1 MPGDRRREPVAAL
14 PIHER
19 KFRMPLASSSRV
31 VVLALML
38 LFSAPSTLL
47 LCSAPDSPAGT
58 DSAVNVRTT
67 VLVVYYSVTGN
78 TEQMAHAVAEGAQNA
93 GSVDVVTRT
102 PDKVT
107 EADLKTAD
115 AIILG
120 SPTYF
125 GDMASPMKAFIDD
138 WWLKYRISL
147 TGKVG
152 GAFSSGGSESGGNE
166 HVLYSFIIAMMNAG
180 MIIVGPL
187 EGPFGLAGV
196 TSLNPVSDKA
206 LQASRALGE
215 RAAGVAR
222 KLKAGSR

>member
-1 MPGDRRREPVAAL
+1 MVL
-14 PIHER
+14 PNSHRILVPTLILLIVTYR
-19 KFRMPLASSSRV
+19 SFAS
-31 VVLALML
+31 
-38 LFSAPSTLL
+38 FPSPRILD
-47 LCSAPDSPAGT
+47 APDSIKSTGI
-58 DSAVNVRTT
+58 S
-67 VLVVYYSVTGN
+67 VLIVYYSATGN
-78 TEQMAHAVAEGAQNA
+78 TEKMAHAVAEGAQA
-93 GSVDVVTRT
+93 VGSVEVMAKT

-147 TGKVG
+147 VNKVG
-152 GAFSSGGSESGGNE
+152 GAFSSGGSETGGNE

-196 TSLNPVSDKA
+196 SSLNPVSEKA
-206 LQASRALGE
+206 LQESRALGE
-215 RAAGVAR
+215 RAARVAR
-222 KLKAGSR
+222 ELKSGGR